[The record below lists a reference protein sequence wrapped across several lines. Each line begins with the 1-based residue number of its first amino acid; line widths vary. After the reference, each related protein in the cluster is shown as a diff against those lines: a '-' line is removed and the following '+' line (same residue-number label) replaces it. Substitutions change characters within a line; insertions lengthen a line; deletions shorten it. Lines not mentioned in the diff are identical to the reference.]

1 MNVIAFVGMPG
12 SGKSVAGH
20 YFKEKG
26 FYLLYFG
33 QLVLDEVKR
42 RGLTVNPTNEKIV
55 REDIRK
61 IHGMAACAHLS
72 VPIIKQVLKN
82 NQQICIDG
90 LYSFSEYKLLKKL
103 LGNKLSVVAIS
114 CEKKIRYERLTQR
127 KFRPLTLVEAEQRDF
142 SEIENLEK
150 GGPIAIADYT
160 LLNDGTEVELINQLK
175 ILEEVLPK
183 H

>member
-12 SGKSVAGH
+12 SGKSVAGN

-42 RGLTVNPTNEKIV
+42 RGLDINPTNEKMV

-72 VPIIKQVLKN
+72 VPIIKQILSN
-82 NQQICIDG
+82 NQKICIDG
-90 LYSFSEYKLLKKL
+90 LYSFSEYKLLKEL
-103 LGNKLSVVAIS
+103 LGDTLSVVAIS
-114 CEKKIRYERLTQR
+114 CEKKTRYQRLAQR
-127 KFRPLTLVEAEQRDF
+127 QIRPLTPKEAEQRDIA
-142 SEIENLEK
+142 EIENLEK
-150 GGPIAIADYT
+150 GGPIAIADFT
-160 LLNDGTEVELINQLK
+160 LLNDGSKNDLLTKLAQLERK
-175 ILEEVLPK
+175 IFG
-183 H
+183 